1 MTRRKTRHGN
11 IAVFIPHLGCPNMC
25 SFCNQ
30 RTISSTASAPSPEQV
45 REMLEKACAAIPD
58 ENRPQTEIAFFGGS
72 FTAID
77 RDYMT
82 ALLESAYPFVKSG
95 AVRGIR
101 CSTRPDKIDGEILDI
116 LKRYGVTAIE
126 LGAQSMNDEVLSAND
141 RGHTAADVE
150 KASTLIKE
158 YGFELGLQMM
168 TGLYKSTPEMD
179 LETARKIISLAPKTV
194 RIYPTVILKNTRLG
208 ELFASGEYVPYPF
221 ETAAEICAEMVE
233 MFEQAGIKVI
243 KLGLHASETVET
255 DMIGGYYH
263 PAFREICEGILFRK
277 RIEQHISACG
287 NYTVY
292 VSPDSVSKAAGH
304 KKSNILYF
312 AEKGVGVTV
321 RPDNS
326 LKNREISVKK
336 DEENVSGIT

>member
-1 MTRRKTRHGN
+1 MTRRMTRHGN

-30 RTISSTASAPSPEQV
+30 RTISSTASAPSPEQIL
-45 REMLEKACAAIPD
+45 EMLEKACAAIPD
-58 ENRPQTEIAFFGGS
+58 ENRSQTEIAFFGGS
-72 FTAID
+72 FTAIN

-95 AVRGIR
+95 AVQGIR

-150 KASTLIKE
+150 EASALIKE

-168 TGLYKSTPEMD
+168 TGLYKSTPETDM
-179 LETARKIISLAPKTV
+179 ESAKKIISLSPETV

-208 ELFASGEYVPYPF
+208 ELFESGEYVPYPF
-221 ETAAEICAEMVE
+221 ETAAEICAEMLE
-233 MFEQAGIKVI
+233 MFEKAGIKVI

-263 PAFREICEGILFRK
+263 PAFREICEGNLFRK